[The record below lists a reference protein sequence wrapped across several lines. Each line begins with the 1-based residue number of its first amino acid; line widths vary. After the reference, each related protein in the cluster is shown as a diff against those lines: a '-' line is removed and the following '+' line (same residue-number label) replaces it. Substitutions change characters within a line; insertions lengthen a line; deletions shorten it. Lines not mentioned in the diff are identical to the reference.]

1 MRKKRNRRKRQ
12 KSKRFQYLTQ
22 KEIQKL
28 LRYFRKNDWEMY
40 MITLTAYSHGLRVS
54 EVLSLRR
61 EDIDLDRGRIRI
73 RRLKGSLSAEH
84 PLSAQEKMA
93 WDQFLKFRRRG
104 AVFRISRFQVYR
116 RLQQAAGILRI
127 SKKKAH
133 PHALKHSLA
142 MHLLEAGVPVSRVQ
156 AILGHRNIQ
165 NTLIYAQVL
174 DRDRDDTLLSFLQGE
189 ATPLAGASGWTPRA
203 TGKPKR

>member
-1 MRKKRNRRKRQ
+1 MQRKKRRKKRQ
-12 KSKRFQYLTQ
+12 KSKKFQYFTQ

-28 LRYFRKNDWEMY
+28 LRYFLKNDYEMY
-40 MITLTAYSHGLRVS
+40 LITLTAYSHGLRVS

-84 PLSAQEKMA
+84 PLAAQERTA
-93 WDQFLKFRRRG
+93 WDQFLKFRKGR
-104 AVFRISRFQVYR
+104 VLFSLSRFQVYR
-116 RLQQAAGILRI
+116 RLRQAAGILRI

-174 DRDRDDTLLSFLQGE
+174 DRDRDVTLLSFLEGDSH
-189 ATPLAGASGWTPRA
+189 PLAGAEGGTPKA

>member
-1 MRKKRNRRKRQ
+1 MRKKRGRRKRQ
-12 KSKRFQYLTQ
+12 KSKRFQYFTQ
-22 KEIQKL
+22 KEIHKL

-54 EVLSLRR
+54 EVLGLRR
-61 EDIDLDRGRIRI
+61 EDIDLERGRIRI

-93 WDQFLKFRRRG
+93 WDQFVKFRRRG
-104 AVFRISRFQVYR
+104 SVFRISRFQVYR
-116 RLQQAAGILRI
+116 RLKQAARVCRI
-127 SKKKAH
+127 SQKKAH

-142 MHLLEAGVPVSRVQ
+142 MHLLESGVPVSRVQ
-156 AILGHRNIQ
+156 AILGHKNIQ

-174 DRDRDDTLLSFLQGE
+174 DRDRDDTLLTFLEHE
-189 ATPLAGASGWTPRA
+189 ATPLAGAKGWTPRA
-203 TGKPKR
+203 SGKPKR

>member
-1 MRKKRNRRKRQ
+1 MRKKRGRRKRQ
-12 KSKRFQYLTQ
+12 KSKRFQYFTQ

-28 LRYFRKNDWEMY
+28 LRYFLKNDYEMY
-40 MITLTAYSHGLRVS
+40 LITLTAYSHGLRVS
-54 EVLSLRR
+54 EVLGLRR

-84 PLSAQEKMA
+84 PLSAQEKTA
-93 WDQFLKFRRRG
+93 WDQFLKFRKGR
-104 AVFRISRFQVYR
+104 VLFSISRFQVYR
-116 RLQQAAGILRI
+116 RLQQAARDCRI
-127 SKKKAH
+127 SQKKAH

-174 DRDRDDTLLSFLQGE
+174 DRDRDNALLTFLEHE
-189 ATPLAGASGWTPRA
+189 ATPLAVAKGGTHRA
-203 TGKPKR
+203 TAPPKK